1 VSTPALEIDTSGL
14 RCPLPVLAL
23 ARRIL
28 EIPIGETIAMTSDD
42 PAAGPDV
49 HAWARMTGHT
59 FLLEESSGNGKRFLV
74 RREVT
79 QDPSNGL
86 PEGF

>member
-1 VSTPALEIDTSGL
+1 MSSPALEIDTIGL

-28 EIPIGETIAMTSDD
+28 EIKVGEIIAMTSDD
-42 PAAGPDV
+42 PASGPDV

-59 FLLEESSGNGKRFLV
+59 FISEEPIANGKRFLL
-74 RREVT
+74 RKEAT
-79 QDPSNGL
+79 EDPTKGL
-86 PEGF
+86 PEGV

>member
-1 VSTPALEIDTSGL
+1 
-14 RCPLPVLAL
+14 
-23 ARRIL
+23 
-28 EIPIGETIAMTSDD
+28 MTSDD

-74 RREVT
+74 RREAT
-79 QDPSNGL
+79 HDPSNGL

>member
-1 VSTPALEIDTSGL
+1 MSSPALEIDATGL

-28 EIPIGETIAMTSDD
+28 EINVGEIIAMTSDD
-42 PAAGPDV
+42 PASGPDV
-49 HAWARMTGHT
+49 HAWARMTGHS
-59 FLLEESSGNGKRFLV
+59 FISEETLSIGKRFLV
-74 RREVT
+74 RREST
-79 QDPSNGL
+79 EDPTRGL

>member
-1 VSTPALEIDTSGL
+1 MSTPALEIDTSGL

-59 FLLEESSGNGKRFLV
+59 FLAEEESGTGKRFLV
-74 RREVT
+74 RRETT
-79 QDPSNGL
+79 QDLTSGL

>member
-1 VSTPALEIDTSGL
+1 MSTPALEIDTTGL

-28 EIPIGETIAMTSDD
+28 EIKVGEIIAMTSDD
-42 PAAGPDV
+42 PASGPDV
-49 HAWARMTGHT
+49 HAWARMTGHS
-59 FLLEESSGNGKRFLV
+59 FISEEPLPIGKRFLV
-74 RREVT
+74 RREST
-79 QDPSNGL
+79 EDPTRSL

>member
-1 VSTPALEIDTSGL
+1 MSTPALEIDTSGL

-28 EIPIGETIAMTSDD
+28 EIPIGKTIAMTSDD

-59 FLLEESSGNGKRFLV
+59 FLAEEEIGNGKRFLV
-74 RREVT
+74 RRETT
-79 QDPSNGL
+79 QDLTNGL

>member
-1 VSTPALEIDTSGL
+1 MSTFALEIDTTGL

-28 EIPIGETIAMTSDD
+28 EIKVGEMIAMTSDD

-59 FLLEESSGNGKRFLV
+59 FISEETIAIGKKFVV
-74 RREVT
+74 RKEST
-79 QDPSNGL
+79 EDPTKGL